1 MGYFLELVM
10 KRPMVVAWVVAF
22 VPKIMSWHTA
32 PVRKLHVDG
41 TIIFGT
47 ATYR

>member
-10 KRPMVVAWVVAF
+10 NKPIVVECVVAL
-22 VPKIMSWHTA
+22 VPKIRSWHTA
-32 PVRKLHVDG
+32 PVTKLHVDG